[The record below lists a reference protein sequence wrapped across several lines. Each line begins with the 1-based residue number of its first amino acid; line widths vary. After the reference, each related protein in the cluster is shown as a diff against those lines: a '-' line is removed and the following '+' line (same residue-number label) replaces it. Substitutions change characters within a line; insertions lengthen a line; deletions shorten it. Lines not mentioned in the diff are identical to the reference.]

1 MEGTSLAV
9 QWLRLPMQ
17 EVWVRS
23 LVRELRPHT
32 PRDQKTKTQ
41 NRSNIVTDSIKTLE
55 TVHIKK
61 KKIFKKIKWKITQRD
76 DVLMVIPANC
86 ISAHWINAV
95 GS

>member
-1 MEGTSLAV
+1 MYFTFLLLTQNQLEGTSLAV

-23 LVRELRPHT
+23 LVRELRPLAS
-32 PRDQKTKTQ
+32 RDKKTKTQ

-61 KKIFKKIKWKITQRD
+61 KIFKKNQMENYTER
-76 DVLMVIPANC
+76 
-86 ISAHWINAV
+86 
-95 GS
+95 

>member
-23 LVRELRPHT
+23 LVRELRPLT
-32 PRDQKTKTQ
+32 SRDKKTKTQ

-61 KKIFKKIKWKITQRD
+61 KIFKKNQMENYTER
-76 DVLMVIPANC
+76 
-86 ISAHWINAV
+86 
-95 GS
+95 